1 MILKMIFGPVETSPE
16 NLLGVRP
23 RSLGTNSGQAC
34 KSVHLQQ
41 ACQMILLLAEVW
53 DPLIC
58 DNKCNHFQFS
68 HVMKNF

>member
-23 RSLGTNSGQAC
+23 GSLGTNSGHAC

-41 ACQMILLLAEVW
+41 ACQMILLLAEV
-53 DPLIC
+53 
-58 DNKCNHFQFS
+58 
-68 HVMKNF
+68 